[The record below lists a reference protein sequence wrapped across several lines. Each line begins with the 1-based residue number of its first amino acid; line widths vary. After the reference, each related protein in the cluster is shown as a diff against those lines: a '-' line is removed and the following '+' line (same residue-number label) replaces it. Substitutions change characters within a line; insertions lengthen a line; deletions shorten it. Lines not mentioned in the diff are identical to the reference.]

1 MPKFQKPRGTHDIK
15 PEDQPYWDKI
25 RAAVDTVAAYYHFGR
40 LDTPVL
46 EDTDLFSKGIGKGT
60 DIVEKEMYSFS
71 TKGGDKL
78 TMRPEFTAAV
88 VRSYIEHGLHKTP
101 QPVQVFSIG
110 PLFRH
115 EKPQKNRYRQFHQ
128 FDFESIGSGRAVVD
142 AHMIHLAMILL
153 KELKIKD
160 VTVHINNI
168 GSKESRKE
176 YLVVLRN
183 YLKAHTR
190 KIPSDVRTAIKHNP
204 LRIFD
209 AKDEKSKRIAS
220 KAPQIID
227 YIEDADKKKFQTVLD
242 ILDCIDVPYIMD
254 PTLVR
259 GLDYYSRTVFEI
271 MPNNTGSEESQ
282 ATLIGGGRYDYL
294 AKMLGA
300 RKQIPAIGFAAGME
314 RLINY
319 MKEHEIKVPEPENPH
334 LFIAHLGDMGR
345 KKALEVLEILRAHD
359 IDAHHALARSS
370 LNAQIKQAKKKG
382 IRLIMILA
390 QKEVLDG
397 NIIFRDIKEG
407 TQDIVDIAKLV
418 PESRKRI
425 NRIKKQLEQRKKVSV
440 KKGKNAKKKTA
451 EKQPKKLTKKPTTKK
466 KK

>member
-25 RAAVDTVAAYYHFGR
+25 RSAVDSVAAYYHFGR
-40 LDTPVL
+40 LDTPIL
-46 EDTDLFSKGIGKGT
+46 EDTDLFARGIGKGT
-60 DIVEKEMYSFS
+60 DIVQKEMYSFS

-88 VRSYIEHGLHKTP
+88 VRSYIENGMHKTP
-101 QPVQVFSIG
+101 QPVKLYTMG

-128 FDFESIGSGRAVVD
+128 FDFEALGSSRAVVD
-142 AHMIHLAMILL
+142 AHMIHLAMIIL
-153 KELKIKD
+153 KELNITD

-176 YLVVLRN
+176 YIAILRN

-227 YIEDADKKKFQTVLD
+227 YLEDSDKKKFQTVLD

-271 MPNNTGSEESQ
+271 MPNDATSEESQ

-294 AKMLGA
+294 GKRLGS
-300 RKQIPAIGFAAGME
+300 RKEIPAIGFAAGIE

-319 MKEHEIKVPEPENPH
+319 MKNKEIEVTQPENPH

-345 KKALEVLEILRAHD
+345 KKALEVLEVLRANN

-407 TQDIVDIAKLV
+407 TQDIVDISKLV
-418 PESRKRI
+418 TDSRKRI
-425 NRIKKQLEQRKKVSV
+425 NRIKRQLEQRKKVSV
-440 KKGKNAKKKTA
+440 KGGKKSPKAKKVTTRPAKKLAKKK
-451 EKQPKKLTKKPTTKK
+451 K
-466 KK
+466 